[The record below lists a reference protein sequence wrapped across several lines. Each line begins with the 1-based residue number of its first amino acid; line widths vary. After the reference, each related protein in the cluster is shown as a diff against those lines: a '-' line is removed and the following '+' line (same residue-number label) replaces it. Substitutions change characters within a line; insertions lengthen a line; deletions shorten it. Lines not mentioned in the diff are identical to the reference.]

1 MHTGKQDFPPS
12 PPSPPSID
20 CRLPTVYLP
29 NRGNGMTAIANR
41 LRIAQVAPLAERVPP
56 RKYGG
61 TERVV
66 AALTDELVRRGHE
79 VTLFASGDSETLARL
94 EAIVP
99 VGLRLMPGTQMPRDH
114 YPALMAELGQV
125 YARAGEF
132 DLIHNHNDYFAFPLA
147 HLSNTPTLTT
157 LHGRLDLPTLPV
169 IYTAYPKAP
178 VNSISMDQRYP
189 LPQAHW
195 VGNVYNGVDLS
206 HFTMGDGSG
215 GYFAFLGR
223 ISSDKGIAQAIEI
236 ARRTGI
242 PLKIAAK
249 IDDDQPDYYD
259 WIKEDLNGPLVEW
272 IGEIS
277 EHDKSAFLGNA
288 RALLFPVQ
296 WPEPFGLALAEA
308 MACGTPVLAT
318 AYGAVPEV
326 VVNGVTGFVCAT
338 TDALVAAACRLDE
351 VSRHACRAHV
361 EAHFSASTMTT
372 GYERLYRQLIGART
386 AMEAPIPRTLDAEY
400 ARDTMLSIGE

>member
-1 MHTGKQDFPPS
+1 
-12 PPSPPSID
+12 
-20 CRLPTVYLP
+20 
-29 NRGNGMTAIANR
+29 MTAMANR

-94 EAIVP
+94 EPIVP
-99 VGLRLMPGTQMPRDH
+99 VGLRLMPGTLMPRDH
-114 YPALMAELGQV
+114 YPVLMAELGQV
-125 YARAGEF
+125 YARGGEF

-147 HLSNTPTLTT
+147 HLSDTPTLTT

-169 IYTAYPKAP
+169 IFEAYPAAP
-178 VNSISMDQRYP
+178 VNSISMDQRRP
-189 LPQAHW
+189 LPHAHW

-206 HFTMGDGSG
+206 HLAVGDGSG

-259 WIKEDLNGPLVEW
+259 QIKEDLCGPLVEW

-277 EHDKSAFLGNA
+277 EEQKSAFLGNA
-288 RALLFPVQ
+288 RALLFPIQ

-318 AYGAVPEV
+318 PYGAVPEIV
-326 VVNGVTGFVCAT
+326 TEGITGFVRPT
-338 TDALVAAACRLDE
+338 TDALVEAVGRLDE
-351 VSRHACRAHV
+351 IDRSACRAHV
-361 EAHFSASTMTT
+361 ESHFSAQTMTT
-372 GYERLYRQLIGART
+372 GYERLYQQLIGAR
-386 AMEAPIPRTLDAEY
+386 APIDEKTPHTLDAGY
-400 ARDTMLSIGE
+400 VRGGFPRTGG